1 MNEPWDFA
9 KDTVRGNMTLYAK
22 WAEGEKPAEIGS
34 YGMIG
39 LIAVLIVAAAVAV
52 WMWMKKKKGHNAQ

>member
-1 MNEPWDFA
+1 
-9 KDTVRGNMTLYAK
+9 MTLFAK

-52 WMWMKKKKGHNAQ
+52 WMWMKKKKGQNAQ